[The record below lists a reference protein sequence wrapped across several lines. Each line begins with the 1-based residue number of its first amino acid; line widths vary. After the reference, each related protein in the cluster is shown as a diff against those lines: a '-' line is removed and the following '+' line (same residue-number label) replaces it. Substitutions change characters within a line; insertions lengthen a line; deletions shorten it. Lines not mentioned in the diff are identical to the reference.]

1 MSYAIYDYLQSF
13 CFPELQQQQQQRP
26 NEIIFE
32 YRSSVMSKS
41 QLDSIIREIREFFSQ
56 RRLVYFAD
64 PTAPDAYLFLSL
76 TQLVW
81 QGPTRQSSSISHIL
95 KPYFYQIPPNLH
107 KHYKHFFLDLLQV
120 KVHLDGKDLLNIV
133 EQIRKKYGTKP
144 LDKDD
149 LTLLQHVYSLLIEQY
164 PNALHSN
171 LILYLP
177 NVDCVLHPGSTL
189 YSYPNERGEQMCKFF
204 NRTI

>member
-13 CFPELQQQQQQRP
+13 CFPELQRT
-26 NEIIFE
+26 NEILFE
-32 YRSSVMSKS
+32 YRSSSMSKS

-64 PTAPDAYLFLSL
+64 PSTPDAYLFLSL

-81 QGPTRQSSSISHIL
+81 QCPTRQSSSMSHYL
-95 KPYFYQIPPNLH
+95 KPYFYQIPSSLH
-107 KHYKHFFLDLLQV
+107 KSYKNFFLDLLQI
-120 KVHLDGKDLLNIV
+120 KIQLDGKDLLNIV

-149 LTLLQHVYSLLIEQY
+149 LTLLQNVYSILIEQY
-164 PNALHSN
+164 PNVLHSN
-171 LILYLP
+171 MILYLP
-177 NVDCVLHPGSTL
+177 NIDCVLHPGATL
-189 YSYPNERGEQMCKFF
+189 YSYPSEREQMCKLK
-204 NRTI
+204 